1 MDYRSKA
8 VSCVK
13 DTVMPEMRRQFEECG
28 CDLDEQYKK
37 YGDTEFFFA
46 NIIEPGHVYE
56 LGYPKCVC
64 PEAMSGRVDDPNFCE
79 CSRQSVLYILE
90 NLLPEKTITVETTG
104 TVLNG
109 ADKCTFRVTVK
120 E

>member
-46 NIIEPGHVYE
+46 NIIEPRHVYE
-56 LGYPKCVC
+56 LGY
-64 PEAMSGRVDDPNFCE
+64 PNFCE